1 MFATERRNVI
11 LEILNDKKRITVK
24 DLSKMLNV
32 SEATLRT
39 DLTNMEKKG
48 LLTRTHGGAVLDT
61 PIHSE
66 NTFSERAKR
75 NKESKGTIAKKA
87 IELINDK
94 DCILLDA
101 STTAL
106 EVARLLKEKNIQLT
120 VLTNGITAAVE
131 LRDNPSITVILLGGM
146 LRNGSMALEGPFGI
160 HVLNQINVDIMFTS
174 ARGFTIDE
182 GLTDFSVYE
191 VELKKSLVSKVEK
204 VVAIIDHSKIG
215 DSSIASFASI
225 NDIDVFISDD
235 DIDDDLKDVF
245 SKNNI
250 SYHIAK

>member
-11 LEILNDKKRITVK
+11 LEILNEKKRVTVK
-24 DLSKMLNV
+24 DLSKILNV

-39 DLTNMEKKG
+39 DLTYMEKQR
-48 LLTRTHGGAVLDT
+48 LLTRTHGGAVLDNAI
-61 PIHSE
+61 PSE

-75 NKESKGTIAKKA
+75 NVESKSTIAKKA

-106 EVARLLKEKNIQLT
+106 EIARLLKENNIQLT
-120 VLTNGITAAVE
+120 VLTNGITAAIE
-131 LRDNPSITVILLGGM
+131 LRDNPAINVILLGGM
-146 LRNGSMALEGPFGI
+146 LRNGSMALEGPFGVP
-160 HVLNQINVDIMFTS
+160 VLNQIHVDIMFTS
-174 ARGFTIDE
+174 ARGFTVDE

-215 DSSIASFASI
+215 DNSIASFATI
-225 NDIDVFISDD
+225 HDIDEFITDEDVDDQLKEVFTQ
-235 DIDDDLKDVF
+235 
-245 SKNNI
+245 NNI
-250 SYHIAK
+250 TFHIAK